1 VKQVK
6 KQWLILLFLTGFFMM
21 AIPFAMNAEANT
33 EGAQVRILHASP
45 DAPAVDVY
53 INKDKIISGMKFKEL
68 SEYLPIDEGSYD
80 IKIFAA
86 GNKPKKSDP
95 VLEANLTFVAG
106 DASTLAVSGM
116 LEDLELTEFS
126 DDHTTMEDKAKL
138 RVLHLSPDAP
148 KVDVYSL
155 DTAVVTGVGYP
166 KATEYQTLP
175 EGEYTLDIRP
185 AGQEKAIFNV
195 PNVELKKGEN
205 YTAIAVGLL
214 KGEPAFDLILAKDK

>member
-1 VKQVK
+1 MV
-6 KQWLILLFLTGFFMM
+6 L
-21 AIPFAMNAEANT
+21 PFAINAETNS

-53 INKDKIISGMKFKEL
+53 INSDKIISGMKFKEL

-95 VLEANLTFVAG
+95 VLEENLTFTAG
-106 DASTLAVSGM
+106 EASTLAVSGM
-116 LEDLELTEFS
+116 VKDLELNVFS
-126 DDHTTMEDKAKL
+126 DDLSTNEDEAKL

-155 DTAVVTGVGYP
+155 DTPVVTGLGFP
-166 KATEYQTLP
+166 KVTDYQTLP
-175 EGEYTLDIRP
+175 AGEYSLDIRP
-185 AGQEKAIFNV
+185 AGQDKAIFNV

>member
-1 VKQVK
+1 MK
-6 KQWLILLFLTGFFMM
+6 KQWLILLSLTAFFLM
-21 AIPFAMNAEANT
+21 AIPFAMNVEANT

-95 VLEANLTFVAG
+95 VLEKNLTFTAG
-106 DASTLAVSGM
+106 EASTLAVSGM
-116 LEDLELTEFS
+116 LEDLELNEFS
-126 DDHTTMEDKAKL
+126 DDHATIEDEAKL
-138 RVLHLSPDAP
+138 RVIHLSPDAP

-155 DTAVVTGVGYP
+155 DTPIVTDLGFP
-166 KATEYQTLP
+166 KATDYQTLP
-175 EGEYTLDIRP
+175 EGEYSLDIRP
-185 AGQEKAIFNV
+185 AGQEQAVFNV

-205 YTAIAVGLL
+205 YTAFAVGLL

>member
-1 VKQVK
+1 MK
-6 KQWLILLFLTGFFMM
+6 KQWMILLSLSAFFMM
-21 AIPFAMNAEANT
+21 AIPFAMNVGANT
-33 EGAQVRILHASP
+33 EGAQVRLLHASP

-68 SEYLPIDEGSYD
+68 SEYLSIDEGSYD
-80 IKIFAA
+80 IKVFAS

-95 VLEANLTFVAG
+95 ILEENLTFTAG
-106 DASTLAVSGM
+106 EASTLAVSGM
-116 LEDLELTEFS
+116 AEDLDLNELS
-126 DDHTTMEDKAKL
+126 DDLSTNENEAKL

-155 DTAVVTGVGYP
+155 DTPVVTGVGYS
-166 KATEYQTLP
+166 KATEYQSLP
-175 EGEYTLDIRP
+175 EGEYSLDIRP
-185 AGQEKAIFNV
+185 AGQDKAIFNV

-205 YTAIAVGLL
+205 YTAIAIGLL